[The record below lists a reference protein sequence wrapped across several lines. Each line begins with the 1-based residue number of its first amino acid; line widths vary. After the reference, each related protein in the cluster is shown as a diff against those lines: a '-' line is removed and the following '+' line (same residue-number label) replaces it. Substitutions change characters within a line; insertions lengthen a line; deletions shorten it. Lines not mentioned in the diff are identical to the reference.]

1 MTTSLLAEQ
10 FRKTLSK
17 SKDIRIKSEAQPT
30 ISYPTGFISF
40 DCRNGSIAHGKKDGQ
55 YYKYMSIGIQDGS
68 ANMVIGG
75 TNVGKSTFVSQI
87 AGGIVRPFPNAMV
100 VYDNVEVGM
109 PSQRKQ
115 QLLGFTAEEY
125 QASVNDRDTGIT
137 AENFYE
143 RLTMIHDIKIANPE
157 QYMYNTGEY
166 DMYGEPIFKMEP
178 TVYIL
183 DSLAM
188 LTPEKLTEEE
198 QLSGQMS
205 TTAAAKTNA
214 SVFRRIIP
222 KLKAANIILFVINH
236 INEDVNIS
244 IFKKKPKLTYLK
256 QGETIP
262 GGNTPL
268 YVSNL
273 IIRLDADSK
282 IKEGEGFDVDGT
294 IVNVT
299 LLKSR
304 NNKANQSVKLVFNQE
319 SGFDY
324 DLSLLLLLKEHKKLG
339 GAGAYL
345 TVGDCNVKFAQ
356 KQFKTKLAQY
366 PELQEAVNIEV
377 SKILKEML
385 SENSFEEVNKSVV
398 SDNILA
404 SMTES
409 L

>member
-1 MTTSLLAEQ
+1 M
-10 FRKTLSK
+10 
-17 SKDIRIKSEAQPT
+17 
-30 ISYPTGFISF
+30 
-40 DCRNGSIAHGKKDGQ
+40 
-55 YYKYMSIGIQDGS
+55 
-68 ANMVIGG
+68 
-75 TNVGKSTFVSQI
+75 
-87 AGGIVRPFPNAMV
+87 
-100 VYDNVEVGM
+100 
-109 PSQRKQ
+109 
-115 QLLGFTAEEY
+115 
-125 QASVNDRDTGIT
+125 
-137 AENFYE
+137 
-143 RLTMIHDIKIANPE
+143 
-157 QYMYNTGEY
+157 
-166 DMYGEPIFKMEP
+166 
-178 TVYIL
+178 
-183 DSLAM
+183 
-188 LTPEKLTEEE
+188 
-198 QLSGQMS
+198 
-205 TTAAAKTNA
+205 
-214 SVFRRIIP
+214 
-222 KLKAANIILFVINH
+222 
-236 INEDVNIS
+236 
-244 IFKKKPKLTYLK
+244 
-256 QGETIP
+256 
-262 GGNTPL
+262 
-268 YVSNL
+268 
-273 IIRLDADSK
+273 
-282 IKEGEGFDVDGT
+282 DGT